1 LTWRGIYPAA
11 ARHVGDFRP
20 SIGYYVSLMT
30 PLLMAVLLGL
40 RHATDPDHLTAVST
54 LLLSQKEGGAR
65 RAAVLGLAWGLGHAT
80 TLTAFGLPVILFS
93 RLLTEPVQRA
103 AEALVGA
110 LIILLA
116 VRLLWRWK
124 QGYFHVH
131 PHRHGSVYHVHPHVH
146 TRSNDEGDHPLQH
159 AHSHP
164 DALGRSPAE
173 SFGIGLLHGVGG
185 SAGAGVLLVGMT
197 GGKIE
202 GVVALLV
209 FAGATAVSMSLL
221 SIVVAHALARGAVR
235 RRLHELVPILGTAG
249 VLFGAWY
256 SLAALRVWP

>member
-1 LTWRGIYPAA
+1 MAGIYPAA

-54 LLLSQKEGGAR
+54 LLLSEKEGGSR

-93 RLLTEPVQRA
+93 GLLTEPVQQA
-103 AEALVGA
+103 AEALVGV

-116 VRLLWRWK
+116 ARLLWRWR

-146 TRSNDEGDHPLQH
+146 PWNDEGDHPVQH
-159 AHSHP
+159 SHSHP

-202 GVVALLV
+202 GVVALLG

-221 SIVVAHALARGAVR
+221 SIAVAQALARGAVR
-235 RRLHELVPILGTAG
+235 RRLHEVVPILGTAG

-256 SLAALRVWP
+256 SLGALRLWP

>member
-1 LTWRGIYPAA
+1 
-11 ARHVGDFRP
+11 
-20 SIGYYVSLMT
+20 
-30 PLLMAVLLGL
+30 MAVLLGL

-54 LLLSQKEGGAR
+54 LVLGEREGGFR

-93 RLLTEPVQRA
+93 QFLTEPVQRT
-103 AEALVGA
+103 AEALVGI

-116 VRLLWRWK
+116 ARLLWRWRR
-124 QGYFHVH
+124 GYFHVH
-131 PHRHGSVYHVHPHVH
+131 PHRHGSLYHVHPHVH
-146 TRSNDEGDHPLQH
+146 TRDDHESGHPLQH
-159 AHSHP
+159 THSHP

-185 SAGAGVLLVGMT
+185 SAGAGVLLVGMS

-202 GVVALLV
+202 GAVALLL
-209 FAGATAVSMSLL
+209 FAVAAAASMSLL
-221 SIVVAHALARGAVR
+221 SIAVAHALARGAVR

-256 SLAALRVWP
+256 SLDAFRVWP